1 MSEKLVF
8 EVGIRLLGLHFLL
21 QGLPLFLITVGELL
35 VLSKQKNGLTGK
47 RKLVSPDVFRWVF
60 NFYRHGRV
68 VDERALF
75 FYRMAF
81 QAGPSMEA
89 AREFFVVGTKLF
101 GVLLV
106 IGTVPSLLDAL
117 TYFLLFAVSPF
128 AGPDLE
134 TRAYFVPQLG
144 SMLFGILLFFRGEL
158 LANWAFAER
167 NPIAVPIKM
176 ADNCGFMPKG
186 TTALSLIIV
195 TGYRAPAIC
204 LFGAIQSKHR
214 NCLDRSGK
222 IPSRC

>member
-35 VLSKQKNGLTGK
+35 VSVEAKNGLPEK
-47 RKLVSPDVFRWVF
+47 ENW
-60 NFYRHGRV
+60 YRLMSSVGYLIFIVMGAWLMR
-68 VDERALF
+68 
-75 FYRMAF
+75 
-81 QAGPSMEA
+81 GPS
-89 AREFFVVGTKLF
+89 FFIEWLFKRDRQWKLQ
-101 GVLLV
+101 GNSSWLERSCLAVLLV

-167 NPIAVPIKM
+167 NPIAGTIKWLTI
-176 ADNCGFMPKG
+176 AASCQRV
-186 TTALSLIIV
+186 LS
-195 TGYRAPAIC
+195 R
-204 LFGAIQSKHR
+204 FR
-214 NCLDRSGK
+214 
-222 IPSRC
+222 